1 MPDDV
6 LDFARDLFAR
16 MGNALGA
23 LKLGVTCAVQAADN
37 GWVPR
42 RIYNA
47 ALRELQMAEA
57 MVRRMVLLIAVRL
70 DITPIAVPE
79 AAPVPHRRARSG
91 PKSNP
96 LPLFDPWGSGG
107 IDFSQIEQA
116 QEKDAGRPADWLT
129 RRQDRLDAVIA
140 DPVPMAA
147 RMARWMRRRAIRF
160 AAEVT
165 ARSRP
170 EHCWIC
176 RIGLPPGV
184 LARDTGLNAGL
195 LRGLD
200 MRAREA
206 YPP

>member
-16 MGNALGA
+16 LGDALGA
-23 LKLGVTCAVQAADN
+23 LRLGVTCAVQGAPEDL
-37 GWVPR
+37 VPR

-70 DITPIAVPE
+70 DITPVDPPE
-79 AAPVPHRRARSG
+79 ATRPAQRRAPSG
-91 PKSNP
+91 PKTRP

-107 IDFSQIEQA
+107 VDFSQIA
-116 QEKDAGRPADWLT
+116 QTQDKTAGRPADWLT

-140 DPVPMAA
+140 DPAPMAA

-160 AAEVT
+160 AADIT

-176 RIGLPPGV
+176 RVGLPPGV
-184 LARDTGLNAGL
+184 LAHDRGHSASL